1 MCCRYYMEE
10 SPELRP
16 YVEAARR
23 SPLAQKMVAKL
34 ARPLITSGEVRPT
47 NIVPVIAPSR
57 NMEVAVYP
65 MLWGFCG
72 KTAPLVNARSETAAG
87 KPTFRESWE
96 KRRCA
101 IPASWYF
108 EWERRAAPDGKQRAG
123 DRYLIQPAG
132 ARILFLAG
140 LYRMEK
146 QGDLTYP
153 AFTVLT
159 REPTPELRRLHDRM
173 PVILP
178 QSAVAKWVDPEGR
191 PEAVLASALSDMICR
206 RDPAVR

>member
-16 YVEAARR
+16 YVEAAKR
-23 SPLAQKMVAKL
+23 SSLLEKMVAKL
-34 ARPLITSGEVRPT
+34 ARPLIASGEVRPT

-57 NMEVAVYP
+57 KKEPAVYP
-65 MLWGFCG
+65 MVWGFTG
-72 KTAPLVNARSETAAG
+72 KTAPLVNARSETAAV

-96 KRRCA
+96 KRRCV

-108 EWERRAAPDGKQRAG
+108 EWEHRAAPDGTQKTG
-123 DRYLIQPAG
+123 DKYMIQPAG
-132 ARILFLAG
+132 ASSLFLAG

-146 QGDLTYP
+146 LGDLTYP
-153 AFTVLT
+153 VFTVLT
-159 REPTPELRRLHDRM
+159 KEPTEELRRLHDRM

-178 QSAVAKWVDPEGR
+178 RSAVAAWIDPDGR
-191 PEAVLASALSDMICR
+191 PEAILGAALRDMIAIR
-206 RDPAVR
+206 AV